1 MPAATV
7 PAGGRGSR
15 GSSRIYRRAIT
26 GPHFRYS
33 RCKGIFGVQF
43 FQEGQYDLVQ
53 NDCSNVEKAVF
64 CGENNH
70 QDKSNYEWWGNVYN
84 SDRKPM
90 KILQI
95 SVKFS

>member
-43 FQEGQYDLVQ
+43 FQEGQGDECPASGEIGELIGNPV
-53 NDCSNVEKAVF
+53 SKAQLPVKFDIDIF
-64 CGENNH
+64 CGKFMVFH
-70 QDKSNYEWWGNVYN
+70 ASVD
-84 SDRKPM
+84 
-90 KILQI
+90 ILFQ
-95 SVKFS
+95 